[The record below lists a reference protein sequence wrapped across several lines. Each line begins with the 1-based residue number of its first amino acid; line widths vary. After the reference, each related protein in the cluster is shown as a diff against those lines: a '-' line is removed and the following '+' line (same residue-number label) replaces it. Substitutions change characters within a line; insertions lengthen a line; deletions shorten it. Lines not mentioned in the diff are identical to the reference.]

1 MLDQTLKKL
10 SLTVAFLPLILSQ
23 PALAHVI
30 WFDYNDG
37 NYEVLFG
44 HPEEEAEEPLIPSNF
59 REATAYDLSKGIV
72 PSNTSVE
79 GGNFFVVP
87 EREVAALTAT
97 YDNGFWIEYPDGSYE
112 NLSPEEAQAI
122 NYENVTNYLKST
134 KALYSWSDEVATPF
148 GLPLEI
154 MPLENPFA
162 VGVGDSLSIQ
172 VLYQGNAIA
181 DPTVEYL
188 GQELAVDANGI
199 ASVLI
204 GEGGLQVIEASYD
217 DPTANNPGISYATTL
232 TAQTITAQS
241 TSVPEPSFLLA
252 FGVIG
257 ATTLALKR
265 NRS

>member
-1 MLDQTLKKL
+1 MLEQTLKKL

-23 PALAHVI
+23 PVLAHVI

-37 NYEVLFG
+37 NYELVFG
-44 HPEEEAEEPLIPSNF
+44 HPEEGTEPLTPSNF
-59 REATAYDLSKGIV
+59 RGAMAYDLSREII

-79 GGNFFVVP
+79 GDRLFVVP
-87 EREVAALTAT
+87 EGEVAALTAT

-112 NLSPEEAQAI
+112 NLSPEEAEAI

-154 MPLENPFA
+154 VPLENPFA
-162 VGVGDSLSIQ
+162 LGIGDNLSVR

-181 DPTVEYL
+181 NPTVEYL
-188 GQELAVDANGI
+188 GQELTVDANGI

-217 DPTANNPGISYATTL
+217 DPTASNPGISYATTF
-232 TAQTITAQS
+232 TAQTVTAQS

-265 NRS
+265 NKS